1 MARYLIQDHRFL
13 DSFLT
18 LLGAALAPPQI
29 RSRPGCASAASSGR
43 CPAMR
48 TPTSPAFEALSDNED
63 RRVADPDTQASTGFK
78 AIMHQAAETSS
89 YAAVLLGPRRDRV
102 ALFRLGFPR

>member
-1 MARYLIQDHRFL
+1 
-13 DSFLT
+13 
-18 LLGAALAPPQI
+18 
-29 RSRPGCASAASSGR
+29 
-43 CPAMR
+43 MR

-102 ALFRLGFPR
+102 ALFRLGFPRPKATPHNFVHAEWIPPRVTGLEIICGEAHPNALLLRSWR